1 MKILAIQSS
10 PNTDGLTG
18 RLAQAV
24 LQGAAAQGAETE
36 LVHLNRLQIEA
47 CQACGTGWGHHF
59 KPQADGP
66 QADECILQ
74 DDFAGL
80 HTRVATAD
88 GLIFCTPVYFHDL
101 SESAKVF
108 LDRLRRCHWPLKEK
122 SPLRGKGLVS
132 VTAAG
137 GTGNGAL
144 EAAVVL
150 EKILL
155 SFLGMKRIASLAVTR
170 FNQEFQVEA
179 GHGAGRLMVQML
191 RNDSSAG

>member
-10 PNTDGLTG
+10 PNADGLTS
-18 RLAQAV
+18 RLAQAS
-24 LQGAAAQGAETE
+24 LQGAEMQGAETE
-36 LVHLNRLQIEA
+36 LVHLNRLQIDS

-66 QADECILQ
+66 RADECILQ

-80 HTRVATAD
+80 HARLAAAD
-88 GLIFCTPVYFHDL
+88 GLVFCTPVYFHDL

-108 LDRLRRCHWPLKEK
+108 LDRLRRCQWPLKEK
-122 SPLRGKGLVS
+122 SPLRGKGLVA
-132 VTAAG
+132 VAAAG

-144 EAAVVL
+144 EAAAIL
-150 EKILL
+150 EKNLL

-170 FNQEFQVEA
+170 FNQEFQLEA
-179 GHGAGRLMVQML
+179 ARSAGRLMVQL
-191 RNDSSAG
+191 LGNAP